1 MNSRRFRLKWPSKVA
16 IDAISFAATAVIALF
31 AQFLYSPHAHAQAVL
46 WTKTLSERERGTMD
60 TACYP
65 SSRERNIARDSA
77 GDIYV
82 AGASSPRSGNST
94 GDLVVT
100 KFSKTSGAL
109 VWSKNY
115 ALGCATGIS
124 VDAAGNVAVSA
135 QIVSVVPTQGGGA
148 YPKRSFSTVK
158 LDGLTGEIFW
168 QQTYGSTQNAE
179 DYAVGVSADAAG
191 NVFVFGASTYEGAA
205 VIKYDGVTGAQRW
218 KINIDPQTSYR
229 ADGAILVDGAGDV
242 YVGGGVDIV
251 DRATNAVRKRG
262 LTVKIAGSTGAV
274 IWSSSYDVPKPV
286 YAVKSMRLS
295 SANELV
301 VTGDGHASDAFENPQ
316 IATAKHN
323 ASTGAVIWSTH
334 FSGDNFLWGE
344 ATDVALDASGNVFV
358 TCSSNEPATI
368 SPSPDYL
375 QGSVERVIKYSG
387 NGALLWS
394 AADRAVD
401 LKYAYGAALIVDLAG
416 NVVVTG
422 RKGSF
427 ETTDTGSIRFVAR
440 EWPTTKYDGA
450 TGNKL
455 WSSTFARVEG
465 NARDS
470 AGDGI
475 VSDVS
480 GDVFVLGRSRGADYF
495 TDIRVIR
502 YSGANGATVWNAVS
516 EIMDAVSSATMSRV
530 DGNGNLVVVGKSGLG
545 GALRVRKYDAA
556 TGSEFWANAINNWS
570 PSAMALDGSGNVFI
584 AATGFNSPIALSSG
598 FYSFPSAP
606 VASGLRLF
614 KFDARTGVK
623 SWEAISDESV
633 PVIVQALATDA
644 DGGVYARGYLAPSYS
659 SGVPGLVTVKFNG
672 STGAQLW
679 KLTHPM
685 PGGGSGLSSLL
696 RIGPDGNPFVVNMI
710 NDGLSTSITPRGT
723 DFVRV
728 SKHSAVSGNVIWDS
742 AYGAADGVSRQ
753 PANFVVDAAGNAL
766 LLSAWRGPSVWEPQ
780 YHLTK
785 FDGVTGMQV
794 YDVLLPAD
802 GVSYFGAKMVL
813 DPFGNLIL
821 SYGQNKMV
829 KVASATGEVL
839 WTGAMPWPWLVSV
852 NVLADGGIVAIGADD
867 FSATTTRVAQFDS
880 RTGTVLWSRD
890 FNVTAKTDELGHDLT
905 TSGLGI
911 FMIGSSPP
919 LYRKPTWFVQKLQAE
934 ESRPPGRTCRV

>member
-1 MNSRRFRLKWPSKVA
+1 MNSRRFLLKWPSNA
-16 IDAISFAATAVIALF
+16 ATGALSFAAIVVITLCAL
-31 AQFLYSPHAHAQAVL
+31 FLYSPHAHAQAVL
-46 WTKTLSERERGTMD
+46 WTKTLSERERGAMD

-82 AGASSPRSGNST
+82 AGASSPRAGNST
-94 GDLVVT
+94 GDLVVA

-135 QIVSVVPTQGGGA
+135 QVVSWVPTQSGGT
-148 YPKRSFSTVK
+148 YPKRFFSTVK
-158 LDGLTGEIFW
+158 LAGHTGEILW

-179 DYAVGVSADAAG
+179 DYAVGVAADAAG
-191 NVFVFGASTYEGAA
+191 NVFVFGASIYEGAA
-205 VIKYDGVTGAQRW
+205 VIKYDGVTGARLW
-218 KINIDPQTSYR
+218 KINIDPQNSYR
-229 ADGAILVDGAGDV
+229 ADGAILVDGSGDV
-242 YVGGGVDIV
+242 YVGGGVEIIDS
-251 DRATNAVRKRG
+251 ATFAVRKRG

-301 VTGDGHASDAFENPQ
+301 VTGDGHASDALENPQ
-316 IATAKHN
+316 VATAKHN

-334 FSGDNFLWGE
+334 FSADNFVWGE

-358 TCSSNEPATI
+358 TCTSYEPARI

-375 QGSVERVIKYSG
+375 LGSVERVIKYSS

-394 AADRAVD
+394 VADGAVER
-401 LKYAYGAALIVDLAG
+401 KYAYGAALIVDLAG

-427 ETTDTGSIRFVAR
+427 ETTDSGSIRFVAR

-465 NARDS
+465 NAHDS
-470 AGDGI
+470 SGDGI
-475 VSDVS
+475 VADVG
-480 GDVFVLGRSRGADYF
+480 GDVFALGRSKGADYV

-516 EIMDAVSSATMSRV
+516 EIMDAISSATMSRV
-530 DGNGNLVVVGKSGLG
+530 DGSGNLVVAGKSGG
-545 GALRVRKYDAA
+545 VGALRVRKYDAA
-556 TGSEFWANAINNWS
+556 TGSEFWANAIDNWS
-570 PSAMALDGSGNVFI
+570 PSAMALDSSGNAYI
-584 AATGFNSPIALSSG
+584 AATGFNALVTSPSG
-598 FYSFPSAP
+598 P
-606 VASGLRLF
+606 VLSGLRLF

-623 SWEAISDESV
+623 NWEAISDESV

-679 KLTHPM
+679 KLTHPV
-685 PGGGSGLSSLL
+685 PGGGNGFSSLL
-696 RIGPDGNPFVVNMI
+696 RIGPDGNPFMVNVI
-710 NDGLSTSITPRGT
+710 NDGLLTSIALRGT

-753 PANFVVDAAGNAL
+753 PANFIVDAAGNAL
-766 LLSAWRGPSVWEPQ
+766 LLSAWSGPSVWEPQ

-802 GVSYFGAKMVL
+802 GVSYFATKMLL

-839 WTGAMPWPWLVSV
+839 WTSAMPSPGLVSMSL
-852 NVLADGGIVAIGADD
+852 LADGGIVATGTESS
-867 FSATTTRVAQFDS
+867 SATTTRVAQFDS

-890 FNVTAKTDELGHDLT
+890 FNVSARTDEVGHDLA